1 VDRLI
6 LVRHGETAYTAEG
19 LLNPD
24 DLLDAPLSPGGE
36 EAAREFGRDLA
47 AEPVTIAVTSPRL
60 RARRTAQLLAAGRDL
75 PLLELEDLA
84 EVHAG
89 AFAGGPVTAYRQWLQ
104 SAPLA
109 AAPPGGESVL
119 AAADRYLA
127 GLRRIARLPEPV
139 VLAVM
144 HNLPMRMA
152 LNAAAGA
159 DPVAGPVRAL
169 PHLAR
174 RELATSDLERAI
186 SALATWRAG
195 AAAPRSLSPRR

>member
-1 VDRLI
+1 MDRLI
-6 LVRHGETAYTAEG
+6 LVRHGETAYTADG

-24 DLLDAPLSPGGE
+24 DLLDAPLSPAGE
-36 EAAREFGRDLA
+36 EAARALRRALA
-47 AEPVTIAVTSPRL
+47 AEPVAIAVTSPRL
-60 RARRTAQLLAAGRDL
+60 RARHTAHLLTAGRDL
-75 PLLELEDLA
+75 PLLELAELA

-89 AFAGGPVTAYRQWLQ
+89 AFAGGPVTAYRQWLE
-104 SAPLA
+104 SAPPT

-127 GLRRIARLPEPV
+127 GLRRIAGLREPV

-152 LNAAAGA
+152 LNAAGGA
-159 DPVAGPVRAL
+159 DPVAGPVQLL

-174 RELATSDLERAI
+174 RELTAADLRVAI
-186 SALATWRAG
+186 SALAAWRTD
-195 AAAPRSLSPRR
+195 AAAATG